1 MRTSSAKAKGRR
13 GAKLAA
19 KILQDLYKNKII
31 ITSSGTNGED
41 LTIVRHPEDLDV
53 VFSVEVKNQE
63 RLNLLDAWKQCV
75 ANCPEGSVP
84 LLCHTRNRQ
93 EHMLCTMKLE
103 DLVRLMKK

>member
-13 GAKLAA
+13 GAQLAA
-19 KILQDLYKNKII
+19 KILQDLYKNKIMI
-31 ITSSGTNGED
+31 ASSGTNGED
-41 LTIVRHPEDLDV
+41 LTIIRHPDDLNV

-63 RLNLLDAWKQCV
+63 KLNLLDAWGQCV

-93 EHMLCTMKLE
+93 EHMFATMRLE
-103 DLVRLMKK
+103 DLVRILKR